1 MPRSAAAGVATA
13 VGTMVLLSA
22 AAAGLRGFA
31 IDQIESVGSDV
42 IAVTAAP
49 DDPSGRSLTLPAAL
63 HEGDERLVLGA
74 CPHFNLASAENS
86 VVVTGRSGGRE
97 QPHVEVRGVTA
108 GGFQVLGLVPQS
120 GRLFLDDEH
129 ASGSRVAILG
139 PQTAISLF
147 GATSPLGRS
156 VELGGWPFQ
165 VVGVLAWAGHPRDG
179 LRSRLDDAVFVPF
192 NAGAA
197 AFHGTSHASTL
208 RFRLADGDGEVAA
221 TAAADTVAILD
232 RARTAR
238 GETGG
243 ALHVT
248 NTVEMMERYRRLL
261 AILHGL
267 VVIIGGAGLAVGMIG
282 ISNALSV
289 SVPPGSDPDG
299 ASATGSG
306 QHATFL
312 GVLRDGVMLAA
323 PASLVGALAA
333 FTLARIAALLPF
345 LPVSARP
352 HIPLSAG
359 LLTALLVVVL
369 GAIAGFAPARQAGR
383 RPS

>member
-1 MPRSAAAGVATA
+1 
-13 VGTMVLLSA
+13 MVLLSA
-22 AAAGLRGFA
+22 AATGLRGFA
-31 IDQIESVGSDV
+31 IDQIESAGSDV
-42 IAVTAAP
+42 IAVTATP
-49 DDPSGRSLTLPAAL
+49 EDPSGRSLTLPAAL

-86 VVVTGRSGGRE
+86 VVVTGRAGGRE
-97 QPHVEVRGVTA
+97 QPHVEVRGLTP
-108 GGFQVLGLVPQS
+108 GGLRVLGLVPQS

-129 ASGSRVAILG
+129 TSGSRVAILG
-139 PQTAISLF
+139 PEAARVFF

-156 VELGGWPFQ
+156 VELGGWSFQ
-165 VVGVLAWAGHPRDG
+165 IVGVLAWAGRPRDG
-179 LRSRLDDAVFVPF
+179 LPSRLDDTVFVPF

-208 RFRLADGDGEVAA
+208 RFRLAAANAGAAA

-243 ALHVT
+243 ALQVT
-248 NTVEMMERYRRLL
+248 NTVELMERYRWRL

-267 VVIIGGAGLAVGMIG
+267 VVLIGGAGLAVGMIG
-282 ISNALSV
+282 ISNALSA
-289 SVPPGSDPDG
+289 SLTNGPPPAG
-299 ASATGSG
+299 APPATGLER
-306 QHATFL
+306 HAAFF

-323 PASLVGALAA
+323 PAGLVGALGA
-333 FTLARIAALLPF
+333 FTLARIAVLLPF

-352 HIPLSAG
+352 QIPLSAG
-359 LLTALLVVVL
+359 LLTAVLVVML
-369 GAIAGFAPARQAGR
+369 GAIAGVGPARKAVQLPKAPAV
-383 RPS
+383 S